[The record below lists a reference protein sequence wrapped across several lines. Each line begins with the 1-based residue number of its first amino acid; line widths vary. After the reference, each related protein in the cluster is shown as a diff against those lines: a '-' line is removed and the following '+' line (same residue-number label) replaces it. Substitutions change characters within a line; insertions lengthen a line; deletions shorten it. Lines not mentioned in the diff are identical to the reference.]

1 MKLLNLYESLDDNQ
15 NLQIQNKTR
24 NFSFSTRTGLK
35 CHGEFQWPSK
45 HTSDDLII
53 LKSVVELTDGI
64 IPNDIYGQV
73 ILGAFDFIKT
83 LGLDFSD
90 ISDLEIRMGSLF
102 VRYMGL
108 EVRMSDILLQTEKI
122 HYNERLKLESLM
134 NSEIENVYGTEIL
147 RNFPRFSDDLESRVQ
162 NLKSRVKNLYKTIRK
177 GSVNEFIYELPEN
190 PEIIIKLS
198 MDDVRKESTV
208 ISPNLTSHVYVDKDG
223 IDIKNKPED
232 INDDT
237 LNTNFFQELGSK
249 FRKFKIK
256 LIIFE

>member
-1 MKLLNLYESLDDNQ
+1 MKLTNLFESLDDNQ
-15 NLQIQNKTR
+15 NLQIQNKTQ
-24 NFSFSTRTGLK
+24 NFIFSTRTGLK
-35 CHGEFQWPSK
+35 CRGEFQWPSK

-122 HYNERLKLESLM
+122 RYNERLKLDNLM
-134 NSEIENVYGTEIL
+134 NSETENVYGTEIL
-147 RNFPRFSDDLESRVQ
+147 RIFPRFSEDLEGRVE
-162 NLKSRVKNLYKTIRK
+162 NLKSRVKNLYKTMRR
-177 GSVNEFIYELPEN
+177 GNVNDFTYELPEN
-190 PEIIIKLS
+190 PKIDVKLS
-198 MDDVRKESTV
+198 MDDVRKESTI
-208 ISPNLTSHVYVDKDG
+208 ISPNLNSYVYIEKGG

-232 INDDT
+232 IDDAT
-237 LNTNFFQELGSK
+237 LNFKFYHELGLK

-256 LIIFE
+256 LIISE

>member
-1 MKLLNLYESLDDNQ
+1 MKLTNLFESLDDNQ
-15 NLQIQNKTR
+15 NLQIQNKTK
-24 NFSFSTRTGLK
+24 NFTFSTRTGLK
-35 CHGEFQWPSK
+35 CHGEFQWTSK

-64 IPNDIYGQV
+64 IPSNIYSQV

-122 HYNERLKLESLM
+122 HYNERLKLDSLM
-134 NSEIENVYGTEIL
+134 NSDTEDVYGAEIL

-190 PEIIIKLS
+190 PIIEVKLS
-198 MDDVRKESTV
+198 MDDVRKESTI
-208 ISPNLTSHVYVDKDG
+208 ISPNLNSYVYIEKDD
-223 IDIKNKPED
+223 IYIKNKPED
-232 INDDT
+232 NDDAS
-237 LNTNFFQELGSK
+237 LNFKFFHELGLK

-256 LIIFE
+256 LIISE